1 MTRILLIENEFTL
14 HWFESP
20 GSLLHVQKALKLGDF
35 SATLCP
41 KDLEI
46 VMRVSKTTP
55 VQMLQTGNLLVLIP
69 VGSLTST
76 NQPDQTTTELCLT
89 RRQTQV
95 LQALIN
101 GLSTKQIASLLQL
114 SERTV
119 LLHIHILKERMGVQ
133 TREQIILKALSSGL
147 V

>member
-20 GSLLHVQKALKLGDF
+20 GSLLQVQNALNLGNF

-41 KDLEI
+41 TDLEI

-69 VGSLTST
+69 TSSLNST
-76 NQPDQTTTELCLT
+76 NQSEQSPDKLCLT

-101 GLSTKQIASLLQL
+101 GLSTKQIARQLQL

-119 LLHIHILKERMGVQ
+119 LLHMHALKERMGVL